1 MRAPGITP
9 ISQRL
14 ADTLYKRVVRRACD
28 LLGGPEALA
37 ERLGVS
43 VVVVRAWTTGKLSP
57 PPRIFFR
64 IVDILHE
71 ASPDVMPGGAADAA
85 KPPAPE

>member
-1 MRAPGITP
+1 MRGSDITP
-9 ISQRL
+9 ESQRL
-14 ADTLYKRVVRRACD
+14 ADTLHTRVVRRACD

-37 ERLGVS
+37 ERLS
-43 VVVVRAWTTGKLSP
+43 VALVIVRAWTTGKLAP
-57 PPRIFFR
+57 PPRVFFR

-71 ASPDVMPGGAADAA
+71 ASPEVRPGEAHDAA

>member
-14 ADTLYKRVVRRACD
+14 ADTLYTRVVRRACD

-37 ERLGVS
+37 ERLSVGV
-43 VVVVRAWTTGKLSP
+43 VIVRAWTTGKLSP

-71 ASPDVMPGGAADAA
+71 ASPEVMPGDAGDAA
-85 KPPAPE
+85 KPSARE

>member
-1 MRAPGITP
+1 
-9 ISQRL
+9 
-14 ADTLYKRVVRRACD
+14 VVI
-28 LLGGPEALA
+28 
-37 ERLGVS
+37 
-43 VVVVRAWTTGKLSP
+43 VRAWASGKLSP

-71 ASPDVMPGGAADAA
+71 ASPEVMPGDAADAA